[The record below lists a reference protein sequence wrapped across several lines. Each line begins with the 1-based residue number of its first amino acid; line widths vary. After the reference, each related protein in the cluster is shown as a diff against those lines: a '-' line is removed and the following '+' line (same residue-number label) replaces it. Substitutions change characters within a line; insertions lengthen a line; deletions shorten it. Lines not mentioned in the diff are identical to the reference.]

1 VVTSDPVRPQ
11 RGLAHWKRYR
21 ARRRSLAQR
30 ADLHAKG
37 SPVVPSISVKVHQNI
52 NGIDQGMFITGT
64 SSDNPLLL
72 FVHGGPGMPM

>member
-1 VVTSDPVRPQ
+1 
-11 RGLAHWKRYR
+11 
-21 ARRRSLAQR
+21 
-30 ADLHAKG
+30 
-37 SPVVPSISVKVHQNI
+37 VKVHQNI